1 MTTEPE
7 NAFEIDIRGQTCPSC
22 LLIALK
28 EVNAYRDTLKEQG
41 RTLRILTDSRHST
54 GTIPDSVR
62 NMGYQ
67 AKVEKIG
74 NYYCIVVHK

>member
-1 MTTEPE
+1 MTTESE
-7 NAFEIDIRGQTCPSC
+7 DVLEIDIRGQICPSC

-28 EVNAYRDTLKEQG
+28 EVNAHSDALKEQG
-41 RTLRILTDSRHST
+41 RTVQILTDSRHST

-67 AKVEKIG
+67 AKVEKIED
-74 NYYCIVVHK
+74 YYCIVVHK